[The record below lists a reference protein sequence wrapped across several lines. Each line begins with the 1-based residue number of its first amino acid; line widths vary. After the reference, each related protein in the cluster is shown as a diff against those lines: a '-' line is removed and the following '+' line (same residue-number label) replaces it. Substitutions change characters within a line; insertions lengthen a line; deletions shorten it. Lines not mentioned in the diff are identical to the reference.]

1 MNFFLSSGFG
11 RRLGDEQHIFPQMIL
26 STMIGTLSNEVTA
39 RRLIPVLCGEVF
51 TS

>member
-11 RRLGDEQHIFPQMIL
+11 RRLGDEQHIFPQL